1 MSEGAEAGDGS
12 VRIGIVAPYPS
23 VRAGLRALL
32 TTDER
37 IEVIADAGD
46 TADLSETT
54 RSRVD
59 VVIVDLEPSASGDSV
74 SEFRNLPPEVG
85 LVLLGPIGGDARL
98 PDLFGDR
105 AWAYL
110 LRESSGAELSRA
122 VAAVAQGLVVIQPPL
137 GHRLFTALPAQA
149 LAGLSDESEPLTNR
163 EQEVLQQVAQG
174 LPNKTIALRLG
185 ISEHT
190 VKFHITSIL
199 SKLGAA
205 SRTEAVRLGA
215 RRGLIVL

>member
-1 MSEGAEAGDGS
+1 MDGGEDPGDGV
-12 VRIGIVAPYPS
+12 VRVGIVAPYPS

-32 TTDER
+32 RFDER
-37 IEVIADAGD
+37 IDVVAEAADA
-46 TADLSETT
+46 ADLSEAP
-54 RSRVD
+54 RGELD
-59 VVIVDLEPSASGDSV
+59 VLIVDPEPAAPAEVVSV
-74 SEFRNLPPEVG
+74 LADLPPAVG
-85 LVLLGPIGGDARL
+85 LVLLGPIAGDARL
-98 PDLFGDR
+98 PNLFGER
-105 AWAYL
+105 PWAYL
-110 LRESSGAELSRA
+110 LRETGAAELARGIE
-122 VAAVAQGLVVIQPPL
+122 AVAQGLVVIQPPL
-137 GHRLFTALPAQA
+137 ARRL
-149 LAGLSDESEPLTNR
+149 LATQLVQTLAEVSGDLEPLTNR

-215 RRGLIVL
+215 RRGLIAL